1 MPNNK
6 QHHAIVIGIN
16 SYPQL
21 GQGSLEGPVN
31 DANDFYDWLR
41 DPEGGD
47 VPAGNI
53 RRILSTDFG
62 PQTACPT
69 PNQVEALFEP
79 FILNGGQG
87 KLGERLYIFAAG
99 HGFGDPHDMNKTALY
114 AANAKMMFPWHIA
127 VTEYVNWL
135 HCNAVFEEIVLIM
148 DCCRTI
154 NSLHEITKPQ
164 YVALQYGGSI
174 PLPAASKVR
183 YFYAFAVGR
192 GGLAR
197 EDKFEDGKS
206 FGFFTKAVLDAL
218 RNARPAQGEITGEQ
232 VENHIHNCMD
242 KFAQGRRV
250 DPPAIRRSNRDD
262 IMFFKRKTAGT
273 VPVTIKLDSYLGNET
288 LVLYDGSGQE
298 IRQMQADA
306 ADLTLDLEPG
316 LYKITVNN
324 TGRKEFF
331 QVPNN
336 EQIVV

>member
-1 MPNNK
+1 MPNNT
-6 QHHAIVIGIN
+6 HHAIVIGIN
-16 SYPQL
+16 SYPDIGLAQL
-21 GQGSLEGPVN
+21 KGPIN
-31 DANDFYDWLR
+31 DANDFYDWLC
-41 DPEGGD
+41 DPSGGN
-47 VPAGNI
+47 VPAKNI

-62 PQTACPT
+62 TQKDCPT
-69 PNQVEALFEP
+69 PNHVEALFEP
-79 FILNGGQG
+79 FILGGVQG
-87 KLGERLYIFAAG
+87 KIGDRLYIFVAG
-99 HGFGDPHDMNKTALY
+99 HGFGDPQDMNKTALY

-148 DCCRTI
+148 DCCRAI
-154 NSLHEITKPQ
+154 NSLHEIKKPQ
-164 YVALQYGGSI
+164 YVSLQYGGSI

-183 YFYAFAVGR
+183 FFYAFAVGR

-197 EDKFEDGKS
+197 EDTFDNGKTS
-206 FGFFTKAVLDAL
+206 GFFTKAVLDAL
-218 RNARPAQGEITGEQ
+218 RNARPLQGEVTGQ
-232 VENHIHNCMD
+232 QLKNHIHNCMD
-242 KFAQGRRV
+242 KFAQNKDIV
-250 DPPAIRRSNRDD
+250 PPEIRLDSNRD
-262 IMFFKRKTAGT
+262 IMFFKRRTAST

-298 IRQMQADA
+298 IRQMQAAA

-336 EQIVV
+336 EQIIV